1 MFACVEWR
9 KLTRHC
15 PLPAL
20 LVAGVTGAT
29 VYQLVYTLPRWGPLV
44 AAPSA
49 ASGATARVV
58 VPLLV
63 VFAALFNLHM
73 FAQTLVFK
81 SDGAMG
87 VGLVNAVRGAIITA
101 LAAAIFCSP
110 VRPWLCITRQS
121 GLSAVV
127 TALGGVG
134 WVVAGARAKRVQQ
147 APAAPRRSARLRG
160 AEKKEI

>member
-1 MFACVEWR
+1 MANSSLEETVY
-9 KLTRHC
+9 
-15 PLPAL
+15 AG
-20 LVAGVTGAT
+20 VAGAT
-29 VYQLVYTLPRWGPLV
+29 AYQLLYTLPRWGQLV
-44 AAPSA
+44 SAPSA
-49 ASGATARVV
+49 ASGATAAAV
-58 VPLLV
+58 VPLLM

-101 LAAAIFCSP
+101 IAAAMFCSSA
-110 VRPWLCITRQS
+110 RPWLCLTRQS

-134 WVVAGARAKRVQQ
+134 WVVAGARAKRAQQ
-147 APAAPRRSARLRG
+147 AAAVPRRSTRLSG
-160 AEKKEI
+160 PEKKEL